1 VYDFATQLAK
11 GKEVEAQLDLFFSPQ
26 FDRIETVGMASE
38 RAGIDRIFYRG
49 GREYTVEYKA
59 DFKSYETGNCYA
71 ETVAYGKYNEDG
83 NFVAGKLGWMYTS
96 QANYLIYV
104 VMHPEDVDGLG
115 MAYITEP
122 KALRVWIDDWAER
135 YREVQVKNKGFQG
148 RGILVPLRELERVS
162 VKKLLV
168 N

>member
-1 VYDFATQLAK
+1 
-11 GKEVEAQLDLFFSPQ
+11 
-26 FDRIETVGMASE
+26 
-38 RAGIDRIFYRG
+38 
-49 GREYTVEYKA
+49 
-59 DFKSYETGNCYA
+59 
-71 ETVAYGKYNEDG
+71 
-83 NFVAGKLGWMYTS
+83 MYTS

-115 MAYITEP
+115 MAYVTEP